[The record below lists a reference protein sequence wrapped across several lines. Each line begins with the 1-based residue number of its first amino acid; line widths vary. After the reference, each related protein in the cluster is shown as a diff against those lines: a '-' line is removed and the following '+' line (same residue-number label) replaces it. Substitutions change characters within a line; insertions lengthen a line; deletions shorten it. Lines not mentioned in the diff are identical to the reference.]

1 VLPKAA
7 IVHGGGPTAVLN
19 ASLAGAIEAARGRF
33 DALYAGDV
41 NLLDI
46 PRERVM
52 RIAETP
58 GSAIGTTR
66 SAVSFRR
73 DIDVLFYTGGNG
85 SMRAALDL
93 SSELRV
99 IGIPK
104 TIDND
109 LMVTDHTPGYAS
121 TARFFACAVRDA
133 GVDNRSLPS
142 PICILETLGRNTG
155 WIVAATSLARHD
167 PDDAPHL
174 IYLPEQRVSLDQ
186 IAADT
191 DGVYRRLGRCVIAVC
206 EGQLDERGEP
216 FGADLDR
223 ELASNLG
230 HTLAKKLSAK
240 LGLRAR
246 AEKPGLTGRSC
257 RAVERDR
264 REAFACGAAAVEAAL
279 TGESSVMVALRA
291 DGSTFLTPL
300 DTVAGFERPFPV
312 EWLENGFREWATA
325 LIGEVPSYHRL

>member
-1 VLPKAA
+1 
-7 IVHGGGPTAVLN
+7 
-19 ASLAGAIEAARGRF
+19 
-33 DALYAGDV
+33 
-41 NLLDI
+41 
-46 PRERVM
+46 
-52 RIAETP
+52 
-58 GSAIGTTR
+58 
-66 SAVSFRR
+66 
-73 DIDVLFYTGGNG
+73 
-85 SMRAALDL
+85 MRAALAL

-121 TARFFACAVRDA
+121 TARFFACAARDA

-155 WIVAATSLARHD
+155 WIVAATSLSA
-167 PDDAPHL
+167 DAPHL
-174 IYLPEQRVSLDQ
+174 IYLPERRVSLDR

-191 DGVYRRLGRCVIAVC
+191 EAVYRRLGRCVIAVC

-216 FGADLDR
+216 FVADLDR

-230 HTLAKKLSAK
+230 HTLAKQLSAK

-257 RAVERDR
+257 AAVERDR
-264 REAFACGAAAVEAAL
+264 REAWACGTAAVEAAL
-279 TGESSVMVALRA
+279 AGESDVMVALRA
-291 DGSTFLTPL
+291 DGSIFLTPL
-300 DTVAGFERPFPV
+300 GTVAGFERPFPV
-312 EWLENGFREWATA
+312 EWLDTGFREWATA
-325 LIGEVPSYHRL
+325 LIGPIPSYYRP